1 MRGRPPV
8 LRRPPWRAFA
18 PSHRVGVL
26 RRVWEPGQACSYR
39 RMPTRTCGTSFVPIS
54 FIHTGEYTELTA
66 SIHAVRACL
75 KSAESAS
82 SPLHTQLPAAT
93 QAIKTELMRM
103 SADAKFPAQ
112 SKIWHD
118 VVDTYL
124 DLLEASPAR
133 EARLVFEN
141 LATLALPQGYQEPR
155 ILASG
160 LRLLAKCCNED
171 AGPRAIQSVFASLV
185 SLSKPAAKD
194 TARTARKLVLMNR
207 LSEAMYI
214 IDWHIREHWHHGV
227 PPPSRGLMHTVM
239 IQMKTVEQVLRMRP
253 PPEPGRFIA
262 TPALYAEY
270 ATALA
275 MLGTL
280 LSENYLPLV
289 PAHKEDI
296 TWLVKHLTHFYTL
309 EYDVPSTSGAQASIY
324 RALPEFLHRLPCGR
338 DPEAASVKTR
348 PNLPQPSCQADRAEF
363 FLPVLRERTYNVLV
377 QYALQHEEQPQW
389 CRLVLEHMMH
399 ERNPPIVPDN
409 VTANILLQQANKRHM
424 HDLAL
429 HALEWGA
436 CPLSPDEPSVP
447 TEMSSQRLLA
457 HLDDALR
464 EENTFRVE
472 GLIYHFVQSWL
483 QCCERPGG
491 VPAMQVLGRLYPQ
504 LRQRQTSQSSR
515 VACDPR
521 IFTASLY
528 LAARSNR
535 KGLALQVWQLIKD
548 HCEVTQQMVASESGT
563 VLMTYFAHAARRS
576 KKQSQSDGSEYD
588 GRAQR
593 LCRVALQEYAWLLE
607 HWSTYDHHPPARM
620 YVPLL
625 RLLRRTKG
633 QEAVYARLVDDIYAL
648 KLGDSPRL
656 RRVIDATHV
665 VLADTPM

>member
-1 MRGRPPV
+1 M
-8 LRRPPWRAFA
+8 
-18 PSHRVGVL
+18 
-26 RRVWEPGQACSYR
+26 
-39 RMPTRTCGTSFVPIS
+39 PIS
-54 FIHTGEYTELTA
+54 FIHTGKHTQITS
-66 SIHAVRACL
+66 SILAVRACL

-93 QAIKTELMRM
+93 RAIKNELMRI
-103 SADAKFPAQ
+103 SADTE
-112 SKIWHD
+112 SSELLKIWHD
-118 VVDTYL
+118 VVNTYL
-124 DLLEASPAR
+124 DLLEASPAND
-133 EARLVFEN
+133 ARLVLEN
-141 LATLALPQGYQEPR
+141 LASLAPPQGSQEPR

-160 LRLLAKCCNED
+160 LRLLAQCCNEI
-171 AGPRAIQSVFASLV
+171 AEPGAVQAVFASLT
-185 SLSKPAAKD
+185 SLSRPAAKD
-194 TARTARKLVLMNR
+194 TARMVRKLILMNR
-207 LSEAMYI
+207 LSDAMYI

-227 PPPSRGLMHTVM
+227 PAPSRGLMHTVM
-239 IQMKTVEQVLRMRP
+239 IQMKTVEQVLRLRP

-270 ATALA
+270 ATALSK
-275 MLGTL
+275 LGTL

-309 EYDVPSTSGAQASIY
+309 EYNAPGASDAQASIY
-324 RALPEFLHRLPCGR
+324 RAMPDFLHRLPCGR
-338 DPEAASVKTR
+338 DPNAASVKSR
-348 PNLPQPSCQADRAEF
+348 SSLPKPSCQADRAEF
-363 FLPVLRERTYNVLV
+363 FLPVLSERTYNVLV

-399 ERNPPIVPDN
+399 ERNPPIVPDT

-424 HDLAL
+424 PDLAL

-483 QCCERPGG
+483 QCYERPEG
-491 VPAMQVLGRLYPQ
+491 VPAWQVLGRLYPQ
-504 LRQRQTSQSSR
+504 LRHRQTSLSSR

-521 IFTASLY
+521 ILTASLY

-535 KGLALQVWQLIKD
+535 KGLALQFWQHIKD
-548 HCEVTQQMVASESGT
+548 HCDVTQQMVASESAT
-563 VLMTYFAHAARRS
+563 VLMNYLAHAARRS
-576 KKQSQSDGSEYD
+576 RKQVQPDGSEKD
-588 GRAQR
+588 GRAQQ

-607 HWSTYDHHPPARM
+607 HWSKYGHHPPARM

-633 QEAVYARLVDDIYAL
+633 QETAYARLVDDIYAL

-656 RRVIDATHV
+656 RRVIDATRM